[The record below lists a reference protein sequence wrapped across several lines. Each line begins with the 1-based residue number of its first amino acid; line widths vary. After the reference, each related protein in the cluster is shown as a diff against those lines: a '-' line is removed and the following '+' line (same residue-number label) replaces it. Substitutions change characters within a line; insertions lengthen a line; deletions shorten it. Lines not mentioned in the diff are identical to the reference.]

1 MDYYAKPKDLTLE
14 QAQISQELDIL
25 LTMRKTLE
33 TLESKGWWHHTDQ
46 VETQYEAIEE
56 RIKFLRGLAKEIQHG

>member
-1 MDYYAKPKDLTLE
+1 MNTHDLTPE

-33 TLESKGWWHHTDQ
+33 TLEYTDQ
-46 VETQYEAIEE
+46 VETQYEAIDE
-56 RIKFLRGLAKEIQHG
+56 RIKFLTGLAKEIQNG